1 MGFNPGASGVG
12 GASDVALNN
21 KQNNEVLT
29 YDSAVD
35 KWRNQAV
42 VPTLGGD
49 LSGTTANAQIA
60 AGVVTSTELAANAV
74 TTAKITDANV
84 TTLKIADV
92 NVTTAKLAD
101 SSVTDAKVATGI
113 AQSKITN
120 LTSDLAGKAS
130 TSHTHAAADIASGTI
145 ASARLGSGT
154 ANSTTYLRGDGTWA
168 TPAGGGGSVTYADV
182 PAGSTF
188 TVYKAP
194 AGSWPGSR
202 PSARTDIYFIFKG
215 PGTPGTGTSPESIM
229 LDGDDWQ
236 ILP

>member
-1 MGFNPGASGVG
+1 MGFNPGASGVA

-42 VPTLGGD
+42 NPSLGGD
-49 LSGTTANAQIA
+49 LTGTTSNAQIA
-60 AGVVTSTELAANAV
+60 AGVVTSTELATNAV
-74 TTAKITDANV
+74 TTVKITDA
-84 TTLKIADV
+84 

-101 SSVTDAKVATGI
+101 SSVTDAKVASGI

-130 TSHTHAAADIASGTI
+130 TTHTHAASDITSGTI

-194 AGSWPGSR
+194 AGSWPGAR

-215 PGTPGTGTSPESIM
+215 PGTAGTGTSPESIM
-229 LDGDDWQ
+229 IDGDDWQ